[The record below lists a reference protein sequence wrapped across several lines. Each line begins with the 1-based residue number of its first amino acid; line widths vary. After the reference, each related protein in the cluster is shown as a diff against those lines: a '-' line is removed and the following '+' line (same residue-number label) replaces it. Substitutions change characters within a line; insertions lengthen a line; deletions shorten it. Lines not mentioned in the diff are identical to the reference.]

1 MVQKQIIATDYP
13 ELRLIC
19 WHCDPTRPITEEQ
32 AFGLYERNWR
42 YIDHTR
48 LNEDEKALI
57 NRLKNKFGNG
67 VING

>member
-1 MVQKQIIATDYP
+1 MVQQQVTPSDYP

-19 WHCDPTRPITEEQ
+19 WHCDPAKPITEEV

-42 YIDHTR
+42 YIDHSR
-48 LNEDEKALI
+48 LSAGEQALI
-57 NRLKNKFGNG
+57 NRLKDKFGNG